1 MHRGNKFMIS
11 EKMKKYVSQS
21 SIIRAMFEEGKKLAD
36 IYGEE
41 NVFDFSLGNP
51 NVEPPEDIKKAVIEI
66 LNEESPNLIHGYM
79 SNSGYEDVRQKIADS
94 INKKYNLKLT
104 EKNLVMTCGAAGG
117 LNIIFKTIL
126 NPSEEVITF
135 SPFFGEYEN
144 YVSNFGGKLV
154 IVPSNTDNFEPDLN
168 ALEDKINKNTRAII
182 INSPNNPTG
191 VVYSEKIIKDLSE
204 LLNRKQEQFNT
215 TIYLISDEPY
225 REIVYDGIK
234 VPYILNYYRNSIVG
248 YSYSK
253 SLSLPGERIG
263 YVACSSDMDD
273 FDDVVN
279 GLNVANRILGFVN
292 APSLF
297 QRVIGRC
304 IDSKVDVNIYKENR
318 DILYNHLIKL
328 GFSCVKPQGAFYLF
342 PKSLIPDDKEFA
354 KEAKKFNLLIVPGSS
369 FKCPGYFRLAYC
381 VSREKIE
388 KSLDSFDKLAKKYL

>member
-1 MHRGNKFMIS
+1 MIS